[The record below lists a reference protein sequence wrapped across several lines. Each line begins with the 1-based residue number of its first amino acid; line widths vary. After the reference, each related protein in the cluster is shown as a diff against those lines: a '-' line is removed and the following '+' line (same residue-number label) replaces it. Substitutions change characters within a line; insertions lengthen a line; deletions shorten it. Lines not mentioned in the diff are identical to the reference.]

1 MSTTEEELETQL
13 REIQARLQAVRAANR
28 EAVLADVKAKI
39 RKYAITRTELAS
51 VLPASPRAPVA
62 APVLNAD
69 GTPRKKR
76 GRKSKAEI
84 EAMKAAA
91 AGQPG

>member
-1 MSTTEEELETQL
+1 MTATEEELEAQL
-13 REIQARLQAVRAANR
+13 REIQARLEAVRAANR

-39 RKYAITRTELAS
+39 RKYAITRSELAS
-51 VLPASPRAPVA
+51 VLPAAPRASAA
-62 APVLNAD
+62 APILNAD